1 MKKFFTIIL
10 ITGCIQNMLAQ
21 AYIPLDSTT
30 VEFRKQ
36 ESQKFLSNEKMFYKE
51 LSSEYKS
58 GERSA
63 IKKRYESI
71 NKAFNEDIL
80 KGQFVFQGG
89 FEKLVDSIV
98 HIITTQNPEI
108 PAGFKFYVSRNLPL
122 NASSFGNKNFEI
134 NMGSFWFLQN
144 EDQLAAII
152 SHEIGH
158 YLLKHTIKNI
168 LHRYSLNNS
177 VDVKDQIIAIKNQK
191 NNQGAKAYNKLK
203 DLLYEDG
210 RQNKRQEFEAD
221 SLGYEIYKKSGF
233 NKVEYLNDLR
243 LSEMYDT
250 IRPLGLKVQTYK
262 KVFTLPQL
270 PFNDNWL
277 KKEDFSNY
285 DYSKFKER
293 YNEDSINSH
302 PETDERIAALKRI
315 FPELQKPSDS
325 QDGSPR
331 FMALHKIA
339 GYEQL
344 PNLLFQEEYGVGVYF
359 CLLGLQENEKDAFY
373 SEWLGKFFGK
383 VYDARK
389 HYTLNRYQERIDPK
403 NQSESYQQF
412 LSFMWNL
419 NLSEI
424 KAISDFYTKKGS

>member
-1 MKKFFTIIL
+1 MKKFFTVIL
-10 ITGCIQNMLAQ
+10 IAVCIQNVVSQ
-21 AYIPLDSTT
+21 TYTPLDSAT
-30 VEFRKQ
+30 VEYRKQ
-36 ESQKFLSNEKMFYKE
+36 ESMLFLSNEKTFYKE
-51 LSSEYKS
+51 LSSDYKS

-63 IKKRYESI
+63 IKRRYESL
-71 NKAFNEDIL
+71 NKTFNEGIL

-98 HIITTQNPEI
+98 HVIEAHNPEI
-108 PAGFKFYVSRNLPL
+108 PAGFKFYISRDLSL
-122 NASSFGNKNFEI
+122 NASNFGNKNFEI
-134 NMGSFWFLQN
+134 NMGAFWFLQN
-144 EDQLAAII
+144 EDQVAAVV

-158 YLLKHTIKNI
+158 YLLKHMIKKI
-168 LHRYSLNNS
+168 LHSYSLNKS
-177 VDVKDQIIAIKNQK
+177 DEVKEQIYAIKNQK

-210 RQNKRQEFEAD
+210 RLNKRQEFEAD
-221 SLGYEIYKKSGF
+221 SLGYEIYRKAKF
-233 NKVEYLNDLR
+233 NKVEYINDLR
-243 LSEMYDT
+243 LSEKYDT

-270 PFNDNWL
+270 PFKEEWL

-285 DYSKFKER
+285 DYSKFKDR
-293 YNEDSINSH
+293 YNEDSICSH
-302 PETDERIAALKRI
+302 PETEERIAALKKA
-315 FPELQKPSDS
+315 FPELQKTEES

-331 FMALHKIA
+331 FMVLHKMS

-344 PNLLFQEEYGVGVYF
+344 PNLMFQEEYGLGVYF
-359 CLLGLQENEKDAFY
+359 CLLGMQEHEEDAFY
-373 SEWLGKFFGK
+373 SQWLGKFFEK

-389 HYTLNRYQERIDPK
+389 QYTLNRYLERIDPK
-403 NQSESYQQF
+403 KQSESYQQF

-424 KAISDFYTKKGS
+424 KTISDYYTKKGS